1 MNVLEVKNLVK
12 EYSQPRKKTK
22 WFRHLFDYHE
32 SKQNPKDL
40 VGRLYK
46 TKTGVFNAVD
56 DISFQVKKGEIF
68 GLLGVNGA
76 GKSTTINIL
85 AGLLRPTSGTITM
98 FGKDFFKHEEECKQ
112 RFNVA
117 TAYYNLSQNL
127 TISQNL
133 KVYALLY
140 NVQDSQK
147 KIDQLCSHFSLTNLY
162 NTKLLLLSS
171 GERTRVAIVKA
182 LLSDPEL
189 LFLDECTVGLD
200 PDMAEITRTMIE
212 NYHKKTNCTIIFT
225 SHYMQEVEK
234 LCDRVAFVDKGKIV
248 KVGKPKD
255 LIAELKV
262 QRVHLTISKNQTAA
276 RNFLKKEK
284 IIFEEK
290 NNQFIFSIEN
300 RANVMYPLFQKLIQ
314 HNLVFDDLI
323 LEKPTLEE
331 YFLTRSRK

>member
-1 MNVLEVKNLVK
+1 MAVLDVTNLVK
-12 EYSQPRKKTK
+12 EYKTK
-22 WFRHLFDYHE
+22 KGTFR
-32 SKQNPKDL
+32 
-40 VGRLYK
+40 
-46 TKTGVFNAVD
+46 AVD
-56 DISFQVKKGEIF
+56 GISFQVKKGEIF

-76 GKSTTINIL
+76 GKSTTINML
-85 AGLLRPTSGTITM
+85 TGLLRPTSGSIKM
-98 FGKDFFKHEEECKQ
+98 FGKDFAQNEEECKQ

-127 TISQNL
+127 TVRQNL

-140 NVQDSQK
+140 NVKDADK
-147 KIDQLCSHFSLTNLY
+147 KMEELCTQFAIHALFD
-162 NTKLLLLSS
+162 TKLVLLSS
-171 GERTRVAIVKA
+171 GERTRVALVKA

-212 NYHKKTNCTIIFT
+212 KYHAKTGCTIIFT

-234 LCDRVAFVDKGKIV
+234 LCDRVAFVDQGKIV
-248 KVGKPKD
+248 KIGKPKD

-262 QRVHLTISKNQTAA
+262 QRVLLSVSQKKPAMRT
-276 RNFLKKEK
+276 FLKKEG

-290 NNQFIFSIEN
+290 ENQFIFSVEN
-300 RANVMYPLFQKLIQ
+300 RANIIYPLFEKIINN
-314 HNLVFDDLI
+314 NLVFDDII